1 MDPWRVSSIS
11 SRHTKGNTPVSK
23 AVTLT
28 DLTVDTVEV
37 IDPTHALYGK
47 TLPLVGVTTRKNL
60 GRVAIVRIHPG
71 VERKIPLS
79 ATSLADTLTP
89 PPSPCR
95 LSVVSVE
102 RLLAMVASLPNTGSE
117 EEHGENHPGGE
128 ATGATRAASG
138 GPHTA
143 EHRGEGCPPA
153 GGMDDSE
160 TAEQGF
166 GEGEMGRCD
175 EGGGL

>member
-1 MDPWRVSSIS
+1 M
-11 SRHTKGNTPVSK
+11 
-23 AVTLT
+23 
-28 DLTVDTVEV
+28 DTVEV

-47 TLPLVGVTTRKNL
+47 ILPLVGVTTRKNL

-102 RLLAMVASLPNTGSE
+102 RLLAVVASLPDTGLE

-128 ATGATRAASG
+128 ATGATRATSRGKRA
-138 GPHTA
+138 A
-143 EHRGEGCPPA
+143 ERRGEGRPPA